1 MQHDG
6 CSQSMSNAAA
16 EAEASVQA
24 IQQLWR
30 TALEEQYAAQADV
43 AYAGDFPDSF
53 DLAPDFLNE
62 LIAVGSPRSNDS
74 SLLQRTQTWS
84 SLTHPAQQHSQ
95 TPGDDGQQRYPGL
108 WTSLPTAPTEA
119 GPSIINQAS
128 LQASHPSSIPPSVLV
143 HTPPLGQQR
152 IPPRTTASSK
162 APGCMSCTA
171 DMAAP
176 HWPPSTSASSFA
188 LPALTAYNDVS
199 RSPSAAAAGCSAA
212 SAGHPDPPRPRR
224 VTRYQLH
231 RLSCPDLALPRPWP
245 STRLSCSDSEV
256 QELAGPLP
264 ANREQ
269 ARGS

>member
-1 MQHDG
+1 CRASAVMQHDG

-95 TPGDDGQQRYPGL
+95 TPGDDGQQSEPAVVTADAAACVRAVEDS
-108 WTSLPTAPTEA
+108 SLYSTPW
-119 GPSIINQAS
+119 S
-128 LQASHPSSIPPSVLV
+128 LA
-143 HTPPLGQQR
+143 
-152 IPPRTTASSK
+152 
-162 APGCMSCTA
+162 A
-171 DMAAP
+171 DMA
-176 HWPPSTSASSFA
+176 
-188 LPALTAYNDVS
+188 LTALK
-199 RSPSAAAAGCSAA
+199 PAEAA
-212 SAGHPDPPRPRR
+212 SVTDATATGQGRQDGGKSVVPAGADASWR
-224 VTRYQLH
+224 
-231 RLSCPDLALPRPWP
+231 
-245 STRLSCSDSEV
+245 
-256 QELAGPLP
+256 
-264 ANREQ
+264 
-269 ARGS
+269 

>member
-1 MQHDG
+1 MSPPGPRRRAGLAQATAIRAKLVSRCRASAVMQHDG

-95 TPGDDGQQRYPGL
+95 TLGDDGQQR
-108 WTSLPTAPTEA
+108 
-119 GPSIINQAS
+119 
-128 LQASHPSSIPPSVLV
+128 
-143 HTPPLGQQR
+143 LG
-152 IPPRTTASSK
+152 
-162 APGCMSCTA
+162 
-171 DMAAP
+171 
-176 HWPPSTSASSFA
+176 
-188 LPALTAYNDVS
+188 
-199 RSPSAAAAGCSAA
+199 AAAALAQ
-212 SAGHPDPPRPRR
+212 HPF
-224 VTRYQLH
+224 
-231 RLSCPDLALPRPWP
+231 
-245 STRLSCSDSEV
+245 
-256 QELAGPLP
+256 EL
-264 ANREQ
+264 Q
-269 ARGS
+269 